1 MKFTI
6 YILWDRIAPPP
17 VQEIRPTT
25 SHLPLSRVCAHPPG
39 CLATSRG
46 IRIGHNV
53 ITRGFSMKI
62 LVPVD
67 PSDTAN
73 LAVTRAAEM
82 AKKERA
88 QLTLLAV
95 AETFQDMENLFG
107 NEAADVMRD
116 RAASALEAAKVLAA
130 GTKPKAVLKFGDS
143 PEDIIV
149 DVAEKGGFD
158 LIVMGTRSKKGKTGL
173 RLGSVSSRVVAQAH
187 CSVLVVR

>member
-1 MKFTI
+1 
-6 YILWDRIAPPP
+6 
-17 VQEIRPTT
+17 
-25 SHLPLSRVCAHPPG
+25 
-39 CLATSRG
+39 
-46 IRIGHNV
+46 
-53 ITRGFSMKI
+53 MKI

-67 PSDTAN
+67 PSDTAH
-73 LAVTRAAEM
+73 LAVTRATEM
-82 AKKERA
+82 AKKEGA

-107 NEAADVMRD
+107 NEATD
-116 RAASALEAAKVLAA
+116 RMKERATGALEAAKVLAA
-130 GTKPKAVLKFGDS
+130 GTKPKAVLKSGDS

-149 DVAEKGGFD
+149 DMAEKGGFD

>member
-1 MKFTI
+1 
-6 YILWDRIAPPP
+6 
-17 VQEIRPTT
+17 
-25 SHLPLSRVCAHPPG
+25 
-39 CLATSRG
+39 
-46 IRIGHNV
+46 
-53 ITRGFSMKI
+53 MKI

-67 PSDTAN
+67 PSDTAH
-73 LAVTRAAEM
+73 LAVTRATEM
-82 AKKERA
+82 AKKEGA

-107 NEAADVMRD
+107 NEATD
-116 RAASALEAAKVLAA
+116 RMKERATGALEAAKVLAA
-130 GTKPKAVLKFGDS
+130 GTKPKTVLKSGDS

-149 DVAEKGGFD
+149 DMAEKGGFD

>member
-1 MKFTI
+1 
-6 YILWDRIAPPP
+6 
-17 VQEIRPTT
+17 
-25 SHLPLSRVCAHPPG
+25 
-39 CLATSRG
+39 
-46 IRIGHNV
+46 
-53 ITRGFSMKI
+53 MKI

-107 NEAADVMRD
+107 NEAADVMKD

>member
-1 MKFTI
+1 
-6 YILWDRIAPPP
+6 
-17 VQEIRPTT
+17 
-25 SHLPLSRVCAHPPG
+25 
-39 CLATSRG
+39 
-46 IRIGHNV
+46 
-53 ITRGFSMKI
+53 MKI

-67 PSDTAN
+67 PSDTVH
-73 LAVTRAAEM
+73 LAVTKAAEM
-82 AKKERA
+82 AKKEGA

-107 NEAADVMRD
+107 NMAAERMKE
-116 RAASALEAAKVLAA
+116 RAASALETAKVLAA
-130 GTKPKAVLKFGDS
+130 GTKPKAMFKSGES